1 MVSRAEIVAEARSW
15 KETPFHHQAE
25 LKGVG
30 VDCAGLLRGVCIA
43 LGVMQADY
51 RRLPEAAPFLG
62 YGPVPDGVLMR
73 RACETFMSTISMAT
87 MQAGDAV
94 LIRWG
99 RHPQHTGILGDYA
112 HGGLSLI
119 HAYNWSDGSGRVV
132 EHFLD
137 PHMRRRIVAAYRLPG
152 VPA

>member
-1 MVSRAEIVAEARSW
+1 MVSRPEVVAETRTW
-15 KETPFHHQAE
+15 KGTPFHHQAE

-43 LGVMQADY
+43 LGVLPSTY
-51 RRLPEAAPFLG
+51 RSLPAAAPFIG
-62 YGPVPDGVLMR
+62 YGPVPDGTLMR
-73 RACETFMSTISMAT
+73 RACETFMTPIAVGA

-99 RHPQHTGILGDYA
+99 RHPQHTGILGDYRD
-112 HGGLSLI
+112 GELSLI